1 MRVETERRLKALEAE
16 LQVAEAAKK
25 ERTLAVRYHKVK
37 FFGEN
42 IPPPF
47 LGDRPDFV
55 TERQKVIR
63 KIKQAQNRLG
73 QAERK
78 SEKKKVNADIRELRV
93 DLNYI
98 LVSFAFQF
106 KRLYSCDFG

>member
-1 MRVETERRLKALEAE
+1 VRVETERRLRALEAE
-16 LQVAEAAKK
+16 LQVAEVAKK

-42 IPPPF
+42 VPHSLTIAAE
-47 LGDRPDFV
+47 FV

-73 QAERK
+73 HAEGK
-78 SEKKKVNADIRELRV
+78 SEKKKINAEVQELRV

-98 LVSFAFQF
+98 LVSFAF
-106 KRLYSCDFG
+106 KLKPIY